1 MTPPTGGRP
10 AVWFTVASGDF
21 GAYPSLPLLAM
32 PEVLMPRLSDSM
44 EEGTIVAWLV
54 DDGALVAQGDEIVEI
69 ESDKAT
75 LAYPAEASGVLR
87 IAVATG
93 TAAAPGTQ
101 IAQIDVNADRAVAVN
116 LPANDP
122 EGMEP
127 SGDATDPGASA
138 GPDASVSP
146 SASTD
151 PIASAGPEASAG
163 AGASAA
169 TTDAAQD
176 DRPTVDDGDAAS
188 ARGASAE
195 APATAAS
202 RLTASA
208 PTGVRFREPSRI
220 ERLVTKRMVQSRS
233 EIPDFSVTVEIDM
246 SGCIALR
253 ADLKRIGGKRVPSVN
268 DLIVK
273 ACALT
278 LREHP
283 RINSAWVDDQVAE
296 YGHVNVGVAVATD
309 DEQLV
314 VPVIA
319 DTDQLTLGQL
329 AERSR
334 DMTKRARTGRI
345 TPGELSGGTFTVSN
359 LGMLGVAHFDAIITP
374 GQGAILAVGS
384 TVKKLVPIDDEPVV
398 RPVLTATLCSDHRVI
413 YGAHAAAFLDRLR
426 TYLEHPGSLA
436 L

>member
-1 MTPPTGGRP
+1 
-10 AVWFTVASGDF
+10 
-21 GAYPSLPLLAM
+21 
-32 PEVLMPRLSDSM
+32 MPRLSDSM

-54 DDGALVAQGDEIVEI
+54 EDGTLVSQGDEIVEI

-75 LAYPAEASGVLR
+75 LAYPAEATGVLR

-101 IAQIDVNADRAVAVN
+101 IAQIDVGADRSVAVS
-116 LPANDP
+116 LPKVP
-122 EGMEP
+122 EGGE
-127 SGDATDPGASA
+127 ATE
-138 GPDASVSP
+138 
-146 SASTD
+146 
-151 PIASAGPEASAG
+151 EAAG
-163 AGASAA
+163 APTNGTGPSTTQPEVA
-169 TTDAAQD
+169 TA
-176 DRPTVDDGDAAS
+176 RPTTAGDDAPSPPAP
-188 ARGASAE
+188 A
-195 APATAAS
+195 APATAA
-202 RLTASA
+202 TSA

-220 ERLVTKRMVQSRS
+220 ERLVTKRMVQSRT
-233 EIPDFSVTVEIDM
+233 EIPDFAVTVEIDM
-246 SGCIALR
+246 SACIALR
-253 ADLKRIGGKRVPSVN
+253 SDLKRVGGKRVPSVN

-278 LREHP
+278 LRDHP
-283 RINSAWVDDQVAE
+283 RVNSAWVDDQVAAYE
-296 YGHVNVGVAVATD
+296 HVNVGVAVATD

-319 DTDQLTLGQL
+319 DADRLTLGQL

-334 DMTKRARTGRI
+334 ELTKRARAGRI
-345 TPGELSGGTFTVSN
+345 APAELSGGTFTVSN
-359 LGMLGVAHFDAIITP
+359 LGMLGVAHFSAIITP

-384 TVKKLVPIDDEPVV
+384 TVTRFVPVDGQPVA

>member
-1 MTPPTGGRP
+1 
-10 AVWFTVASGDF
+10 
-21 GAYPSLPLLAM
+21 
-32 PEVLMPRLSDSM
+32 MPRLSDSM

-54 DDGALVAQGDEIVEI
+54 EDGTLVSQGDEIVEI

-75 LAYPAEASGVLR
+75 LAYPAEATGVLR
-87 IAVATG
+87 IDVATG

-101 IAQIDVNADRAVAVN
+101 IAQIDVDADRTVAVS
-116 LPANDP
+116 L
-122 EGMEP
+122 
-127 SGDATDPGASA
+127 
-138 GPDASVSP
+138 
-146 SASTD
+146 
-151 PIASAGPEASAG
+151 
-163 AGASAA
+163 
-169 TTDAAQD
+169 
-176 DRPTVDDGDAAS
+176 PTVDDDEEPRVEQAPEPAEPPAAPT
-188 ARGASAE
+188 
-195 APATAAS
+195 AP
-202 RLTASA
+202 LTASS

-233 EIPDFSVTVEIDM
+233 EIPDFAVTVEIDM
-246 SGCIALR
+246 SACIALR
-253 ADLKRIGGKRVPSVN
+253 ADLKRVGGKRVPSVN

-278 LREHP
+278 LRDHP
-283 RINSAWVDDQVAE
+283 RVNSAWVDDQVAE
-296 YGHVNVGVAVATD
+296 YDHVNVGVAVATD

-319 DTDQLTLGQL
+319 DADRLTLGQL

-334 DMTKRARTGRI
+334 ELTKRARAGRI
-345 TPGELSGGTFTVSN
+345 TPAELSGGTFTVSN
-359 LGMLGVAHFDAIITP
+359 LGMLGVAHFSAIITP

-384 TVKKLVPIDDEPVV
+384 TVTKFVPIDGAPVA

>member
-1 MTPPTGGRP
+1 
-10 AVWFTVASGDF
+10 
-21 GAYPSLPLLAM
+21 M

-54 DDGALVAQGDEIVEI
+54 EDGALVAQGDEIVEI

-75 LAYPAEASGVLR
+75 LAYPAEATGVLR

-101 IAQIDVNADRAVAVN
+101 IAEIDVTADHSVAVN
-116 LPANDP
+116 LPAQGDDGAADPTPATDAPAVNGNGDVPAPAGAAPAPRDP
-122 EGMEP
+122 EP
-127 SGDATDPGASA
+127 SPPTRA
-138 GPDASVSP
+138 
-146 SASTD
+146 
-151 PIASAGPEASAG
+151 
-163 AGASAA
+163 ASAA
-169 TTDAAQD
+169 
-176 DRPTVDDGDAAS
+176 P
-188 ARGASAE
+188 
-195 APATAAS
+195 PAGPIT
-202 RLTASA
+202 SA
-208 PTGVRFREPSRI
+208 PTGVRYREPSRI
-220 ERLVTKRMVQSRS
+220 ERLVTKRMVQSRT
-233 EIPDFSVTVEIDM
+233 EIPDFAVTVEIDM
-246 SGCIALR
+246 SAALALR
-253 ADLKRIGGKRVPSVN
+253 ADLKRVGGKRVPSVN

-278 LREHP
+278 LRDHP
-283 RINSAWVDDQVAE
+283 RVNSAWIDDQVAE
-296 YGHVNVGVAVATD
+296 YDHVNVGVAVATD

-319 DTDQLTLGQL
+319 DADRLSLGEL
-329 AERSR
+329 AARSR
-334 DMTKRARTGRI
+334 DLTKRARSGRI
-345 TPGELSGGTFTVSN
+345 TPAELSGGTFTVSN
-359 LGMLGVAHFDAIITP
+359 LGMLGVAHFSAIITP

-384 TVKKLVPIDDEPVV
+384 TVTKFVAVDDQPVA

>member
-1 MTPPTGGRP
+1 
-10 AVWFTVASGDF
+10 
-21 GAYPSLPLLAM
+21 
-32 PEVLMPRLSDSM
+32 MPRLSDSM

-54 DDGALVAQGDEIVEI
+54 EDGTLVTQGDEIVEI

-87 IAVATG
+87 IAVSTG

-101 IAQIDVNADRAVAVN
+101 IAQIDVDADRTVAVS
-116 LPANDP
+116 LPGSD
-122 EGMEP
+122 
-127 SGDATDPGASA
+127 SDAV
-138 GPDASVSP
+138 DA
-146 SASTD
+146 D
-151 PIASAGPEASAG
+151 E
-163 AGASAA
+163 
-169 TTDAAQD
+169 TTDDA
-176 DRPTVDDGDAAS
+176 PTNDAA
-188 ARGASAE
+188 APVTP
-195 APATAAS
+195 PATPTS
-202 RLTASA
+202 PLIASA

-220 ERLVTKRMVQSRS
+220 ERLITKRMVQSRS

-334 DMTKRARTGRI
+334 DMTKRARTGKI
-345 TPGELSGGTFTVSN
+345 TPSELSGGTFTVSN

-384 TVKKLVPIDDEPVV
+384 TVKKLVPVDDQPVV